1 MMKGGRDARKKKV
14 WKLGSMDF
22 NTKVGEADR
31 QGFGI
36 VLKLPKEQRKDR
48 GVVIKH
54 IIKNSD
60 VKTANAGGTSD
71 KISLQLLFV
80 RHKKTIGFIHMDVHQ
95 EECAL
100 WGIRVDEK
108 RRGEGL
114 SKIFVGIWIL
124 LCLRLNLRP
133 KALKI
138 DKPLISL
145 VLQSFGFLPT
155 STKNAMYVIIDKNV
169 SPQCQK
175 LRIWHENGAKLHSRF
190 SLCYLKTQN
199 MELVDELPSNVDEKG
214 NATFAKKKVYTNTGF
229 ECPPDLDALKLAA
242 KHVLQTRSAQQ
253 GSVGQLHLFGCD
265 EMTGSVALFDMLAA
279 IRPDLP
285 SCLFRHGGF
294 ECRYS

>member
-1 MMKGGRDARKKKV
+1 MMKGSRDVRKKKF
-14 WKLGSMDF
+14 WKLGSVDF
-22 NTKVGEADR
+22 KTKAGEAGR
-31 QGFGI
+31 QGFGV

-48 GVVIKH
+48 DVVMKH
-54 IIKNSD
+54 TIKNGG
-60 VKTANAGGTSD
+60 VKTANAAGTSD

-155 STKNAMYVIIDKNV
+155 STKNAMYVIIDKNA

-199 MELVDELPSNVDEKG
+199 MELVDELPSNVD
-214 NATFAKKKVYTNTGF
+214 KKRVYTNTGF

-242 KHVLQTRSAQQ
+242 KHVLQTHSAQH

-265 EMTGSVALFDMLAA
+265 EMTGSLALFDMLAA

-294 ECRYS
+294 ECS